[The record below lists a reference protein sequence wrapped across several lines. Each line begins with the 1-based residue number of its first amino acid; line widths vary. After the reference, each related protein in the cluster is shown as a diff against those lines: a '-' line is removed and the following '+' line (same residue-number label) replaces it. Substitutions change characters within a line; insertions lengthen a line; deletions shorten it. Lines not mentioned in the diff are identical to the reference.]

1 MKRIHVADDP
11 ILVGYLKSVIEAAG
25 IACIVRNEMLIGAS
39 GELPPNECWPELW
52 VLDERD
58 ASAASAILSQALEA
72 PSPDAA
78 AWICDHCG
86 EDSEAQFQVCW
97 SCGSLRR

>member
-11 ILVGYLKSVIEAAG
+11 ILVGYLKSVLEAAD
-25 IACIVRNEMLIGAS
+25 IPCIVRNEMLIGAS

-58 ASAASAILSQALEA
+58 AGAAGAIVAKALE
-72 PSPDAA
+72 PPPPGESD
-78 AWICDHCG
+78 WICAHCG